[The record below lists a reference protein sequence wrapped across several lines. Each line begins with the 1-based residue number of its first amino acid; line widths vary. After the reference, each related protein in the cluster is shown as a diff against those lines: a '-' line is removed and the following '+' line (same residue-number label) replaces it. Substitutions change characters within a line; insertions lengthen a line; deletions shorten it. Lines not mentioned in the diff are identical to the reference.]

1 MSDFQPC
8 SGAPPRVLKF
18 GGTSLGTAERLRQAT
33 RIVRTSTD
41 ACRPVVVASAAEG
54 VTDALAEGV
63 RAAASDPDAAEDWTR
78 RVVDHYRSIG
88 DAVLADASFARRYR
102 CVLDARAS
110 VLRRA
115 LRAQAG
121 PGAAAARDAA
131 LASGERM
138 MVPLLA
144 LALRASGCPA
154 HPVDAASLIATD
166 GRHGEAR
173 VDRERTHRQIQAW
186 ADARVHGV
194 PVVTGF
200 VGAGPDGRTTTLGRG
215 GSDLSAALLALG
227 LSADRL
233 ERWTDV
239 DGLYTRDP
247 AVHDD
252 ARRLERLTFEQA
264 RTWIKR
270 GRLGMHART
279 LDPLTAAQ
287 IPVYVRCTHRPDRPG
302 TCILPARSA
311 A

>member
-1 MSDFQPC
+1 MPNARLS
-8 SGAPPRVLKF
+8 SGAPFRVLKF
-18 GGTSLGTAERLRQAT
+18 GGTSLGTADRLHQAA
-33 RIVRTSTD
+33 RIVRASTD
-41 ACRPVVVASAAEG
+41 ACRPVVVASAAAG
-54 VTDALAEGV
+54 VTDALAEGIG
-63 RAAASDPDAAEDWTR
+63 AATSDPGAADAWTR
-78 RVVDHYRSIG
+78 RVVEHYRALG
-88 DAVLADASFARRYR
+88 DAVLSAPSFARRYR
-102 CVLDARAS
+102 SLLDGHAC

-115 LRAQAG
+115 LRALAG
-121 PGAAAARDAA
+121 PGEAAARDAA

-144 LALRASGCPA
+144 LALRSSGCA
-154 HPVDAASLIATD
+154 SYPVDAASLIATD
-166 GRHGEAR
+166 DRHGAAR
-173 VDRERTHRQIQAW
+173 VDRQRTLQQIQAW
-186 ADARVHGV
+186 AGARPTGV

-200 VGAGPDGRTTTLGRG
+200 IGAGPDGRTTTLGRG

-252 ARRLERLTFEQA
+252 ARRLDRLTFEQA

-270 GRLGMHART
+270 GRLGMHARM
-279 LDPLTAAQ
+279 LDPLTGAR
-287 IPVYVRCTHRPDRPG
+287 IPVYVRCTHSPDRPG